1 MPPRITPD
9 AGRGHGR
16 GGRGRGERGGGR
28 GGERGGGCSGGL
40 GGWRGGDSGAGRG
53 GERGGSRGGFRGDA
67 RGRDERGVGRSRG
80 DRGAA
85 RGGGGRSRGRGTGAS
100 NPPLLPAPH
109 VQAIGVRRPGYGN
122 SGQWI
127 KLKSNHVEVT
137 LDQGT
142 IYHYDGMYLSSSIK
156 DAWLN
161 DLFRGLI
168 LCSRSVFITL

>member
-9 AGRGHGR
+9 AGRGRVGR
-16 GGRGRGERGGGR
+16 DRSERGGGR
-28 GGERGGGCSGGL
+28 GSERGGER

-53 GERGGSRGGFRGDA
+53 RGRGGSRGSFRGEA
-67 RGRDERGVGRSRG
+67 RERDERGVCRSLG

-85 RGGGGRSRGRGTGAS
+85 HGGGGRGRGPDAS
-100 NPPLLPAPH
+100 NPTPAPY
-109 VQAIGVRRPGYGN
+109 VQAIGARRPRCGN

-156 DAWLN
+156 YA
-161 DLFRGLI
+161 
-168 LCSRSVFITL
+168 

>member
-9 AGRGHGR
+9 ASRGHG
-16 GGRGRGERGGGR
+16 GHGRGERGGGR
-28 GGERGGGCSGGL
+28 GSE
-40 GGWRGGDSGAGRG
+40 RG
-53 GERGGSRGGFRGDA
+53 GERGGWHGGDSRAGRGRGRGGSRGSFRGDA
-67 RGRDERGVGRSRG
+67 RERDGRGVGRSRG
-80 DRGAA
+80 DRGAT
-85 RGGGGRSRGRGTGAS
+85 RGGGGRGRGTGAS
-100 NPPLLPAPH
+100 NPPLPPAPH
-109 VQAIGVRRPGYGN
+109 VQAIGVRRPRCGN

-156 DAWLN
+156 YAWLN

-168 LCSRSVFITL
+168 LCSRSVFVTL